1 MKQRRYAIGA
11 LGYIGDRAALPT
23 LEVILRTEDERD
35 YFRGDALRSIYQ
47 IDPELGSKYAVQFEK
62 ESDYLRMVATAI
74 GKRESWLVE
83 PSKE

>member
-1 MKQRRYAIGA
+1 VG
-11 LGYIGDRAALPT
+11 T
-23 LEVILRTEDERD
+23 
-35 YFRGDALRSIYQ
+35 IYQ